1 VTENLALLN
10 RLDAGRP
17 LVLGG
22 DAAAGLAAMGLHV
35 ADASEIGAL
44 VRDHADAVVAHYHHE
59 IGAGVDVLCALTAE
73 TMPRALHR
81 LGMAFRAAAL
91 TGTAVDLAL
100 DAADE
105 APHPLL
111 VAGVLGSRALAPV
124 AADRMGEELAMH
136 AARLSAAGCELLLAR
151 GFERGVGRAGAGD
164 DETGPHSRLVEPQ
177 LARLARRAAIISASA
192 TGLPTWAIISAT
204 AEGTID
210 GESFADAVDVAR
222 NAGASALIFELY
234 PPVDAEP
241 LLAKLLRAAEG
252 LPLGVG
258 LAAAGSAS
266 SFEGWASAA
275 KALIDAGARI
285 VAGGPGT
292 TPHHL
297 AALGAL
303 LRQNDRPSFFP
314 RAI

>member
-1 VTENLALLN
+1 MTENLALLN

-22 DAAAGLAAMGLHV
+22 DAAAGLAALGHAV
-35 ADASEIGAL
+35 ADECELGGM
-44 VRDHADAVVAHYHHE
+44 VRDHANAVVEHYHHE

-91 TGTAVDLAL
+91 TGAAVDLAL

-111 VAGVLGSRALAPV
+111 VAGVLGSRALPPI
-124 AADRMGEELAMH
+124 AADRMGEEFAMH

-151 GFERGVGRAGAGD
+151 GFERGVGHGGD
-164 DETGPHSRLVEPQ
+164 ADPQ
-177 LARLARRAAIISASA
+177 LARLSRRVAVISASA
-192 TGLPTWAIISAT
+192 TGLPTWAVITAT
-204 AEGTID
+204 QEKTID
-210 GESFADAVDVAR
+210 GESFDDAADVAR
-222 NAGASALIFELY
+222 NAGASAVIFELR
-234 PPVDAEP
+234 PPLEAEV
-241 LLAKLLRAAEG
+241 LLARLLRAVEG

-258 LAAAGSAS
+258 LAASGPAS